1 MVPAMPSWQRRQTPE
16 THNSLKQNDT
26 VLTTLRQSLTTR
38 LLLVFVVTSVV
49 IAVLLVGSLFNAVRS
64 QWRYTIAPHLEQYLD
79 YVNEDLGY
87 PPNQQ
92 RAQELSQKLRINI
105 YINGPQTQ
113 FSTNGRQLDTSDIE
127 FRDRPERYRKNKKPA
142 NGLANVQIGEHDDRT
157 VLKNQSGEYS
167 VYYELSHRHDR
178 KRHRNGIWFPILLL
192 SAILMACYL
201 LLRRMLRP
209 VQDIKQAV
217 QAMGAGQ
224 LDTRVPVR
232 SGNDL
237 GVLAGSI
244 NTMASDIQK
253 LLDAKRQLLLG
264 ASHELRTP
272 VTRAKIAAQMLDQ
285 STNQARI
292 VEDLDEMESLIA
304 DIMESERVTG
314 GHAALNL
321 TQVNVRELTDSV
333 LTELHCQDS
342 VTTQFDTALPDIQAD
357 ATRLRLLFRNL
368 ISNALKH
375 GESDQPPLIAVAVKD
390 NNMQMSVTDYGDGIE
405 PEHLARLTEPFYR
418 ADPSRARATGGF
430 GLGLHI
436 SELIVQ
442 AHGGTMQFDS
452 TVGEGTTVTVVLPI
466 RE

>member
-1 MVPAMPSWQRRQTPE
+1 MLA
-16 THNSLKQNDT
+16 
-26 VLTTLRQSLTTR
+26 TLRQSLTAR
-38 LLLVFVVTSVV
+38 LLLVFVITSVV

-64 QWRYTIAPHLEQYLD
+64 QWRYTIAPHIEQYLD

-87 PPNQQ
+87 PPSQQ

-105 YINGPQTQ
+105 YIDGPDTR
-113 FSTNGRQLDTSDIE
+113 FSTTGSPLDTSDIE
-127 FRDRPERYRKNKKPA
+127 FRDRPQRLRKYKQQNNA
-142 NGLANVQIGEHDDRT
+142 LANIQIGEHDDRT
-157 VLKNQSGEYS
+157 VLKNQTGEYS
-167 VYYELSHRHDR
+167 VYYELRHRHQHN
-178 KRHRNGIWFPILLL
+178 RHRNGFWFPIVLLL
-192 SAILMACYL
+192 TILGACYW

-209 VQDIKQAV
+209 VQDIKKAV
-217 QAMGAGQ
+217 QSMGAGH

-244 NTMASDIQK
+244 NTMASDIEK

-272 VTRAKIAAQMLDQ
+272 VTRAKIAAQMLDK

-321 TQVNVRELTDSV
+321 TQVNAAELTEAV
-333 LTELHCQDS
+333 LSELHCQDS
-342 VTTQFDTALPDIQAD
+342 VTTQFAADLPALQAD
-357 ATRLRLLFRNL
+357 ATRLRLLLRNL

-375 GESDQPPLIAVAVKD
+375 GESDQPPQVTIKADNTAIHIAV
-390 NNMQMSVTDYGDGIE
+390 SDYGGGIE
-405 PEHLARLTEPFYR
+405 AEHLARLTEPFYR

-436 SELIVQ
+436 SDLIVQ
-442 AHGGTMQFDS
+442 AHGGTMAFDS
-452 TVGEGTTVTVVLPI
+452 TVGQGTTVRVVLPLNSQ
-466 RE
+466 R